1 MTESTPR
8 LSSVSLRVP
17 NAKIDGLK
25 RFYTKVLG
33 MSNVLCW
40 DPEEDIEQFVIPQH
54 HPKYPE
60 CLQKHN
66 SVDLKFISKPSLGPY
81 NASKNDLYWKIGLAI
96 NDVNAAVD
104 TINEAREAFKDSMIT
119 DASIQHG
126 KQFLDI
132 GFLTHLNDPCGFSI
146 ELLQTTFEQNNEI
159 RKQLIKDVIKE
170 EDQIISKLK
179 VQQATKR
186 NKSPSGNKPSLLSS
200 QPFVIGQITTRISNP
215 EKSLEFYTKVL
226 KMKLLS
232 IQEVK
237 EYKFTLYFLGYTSD
251 DPPKKDDLKHL
262 DNREWLWQ
270 RKYTTLE
277 LQWRWDSNALT
288 QTKED
293 SAGLD
298 CIEIEIDR
306 KDQNNSSGLLNVLK
320 KDSQFYS
327 SKTES
332 SNVSLDGCSTSV
344 YGSIID
350 PDGLRIKIISK
361 APENDSDDAPY
372 NA

>member
-1 MTESTPR
+1 M
-8 LSSVSLRVP
+8 
-17 NAKIDGLK
+17 
-25 RFYTKVLG
+25 
-33 MSNVLCW
+33 
-40 DPEEDIEQFVIPQH
+40 
-54 HPKYPE
+54 
-60 CLQKHN
+60 
-66 SVDLKFISKPSLGPY
+66 
-81 NASKNDLYWKIGLAI
+81 
-96 NDVNAAVD
+96 
-104 TINEAREAFKDSMIT
+104 
-119 DASIQHG
+119 
-126 KQFLDI
+126 DI

-159 RKQLIKDVIKE
+159 RKQLINDVIKE
-170 EDQIISKLK
+170 EDQVISKLK
-179 VQQATKR
+179 VQQPTKR
-186 NKSPSGNKPSLLSS
+186 NKSPPGNKPSLLSS

-215 EKSLEFYTKVL
+215 EKSLEFYTKTL

-251 DPPKKDDLKHL
+251 DPPKRDDLKHV

-277 LQWRWDSNALT
+277 LQWRWDSQVLT

-306 KDQNNSSGLLNVLK
+306 NDQKNSSGLLNVLK

-327 SKTES
+327 SKSES
-332 SNVSLDGCSTSV
+332 SNVSLDGCSTLV